1 MKIAIVYPPFTKDGK
16 IAFLSQNR
24 YFKYSNSTE
33 VALYP
38 IVLATGATMMKD
50 DGHEVLW
57 LDGINEGLSFD
68 DFENQLSS
76 FDPDLIVTETKAPV
90 VKQHW
95 KWIEHSKK
103 QLPRAAIAV
112 AGDHV
117 TYFPEETLLKSPAD
131 YVLTGGDYDFQM
143 RDLANALSRG
153 ETDPGAG
160 IWYRQNGSQSTSAP
174 FTLDNDLDATPIPDR
189 QLTKWWL
196 YREADFY
203 EPSARVMFGRGCGGV
218 DGRPGFCT
226 FCIWVHAYWKLGWRL
241 RSPKHCVAEV
251 KDLVENY
258 GVKEIFDDT
267 DGGACFD
274 KEWLRGFRKEMKS
287 EGLLGKVFISS
298 NVRGDVLQDPEIC
311 ELMVKAGY
319 RMVKP
324 AVEAGSNSTL
334 KKIGK
339 DCTIEEIV
347 AGIKTA
353 KDHGLVVHLSAMV
366 GYPWETEDDARRTYE
381 VMKELMLYK
390 TRAGDSL
397 QASIIMPYPG
407 TPLWKMVQKNGW
419 LTIGEDEYEK
429 LDMEGSVMSTNGVDA
444 TAWTKKLW
452 GLHYHPKFIFGSLT
466 TISRWEDVELLTR
479 GLRSQLGHFAD
490 YRRNRQS
497 NGEGFGSNEARNG
510 NA

>member
-1 MKIAIVYPPFTKDGK
+1 MKVAIVYPPFMKDGK

-24 YFKYSNSTE
+24 YFKYSNSRE

-38 IVLATGATMMKD
+38 VVLATGATMLKQA
-50 DGHEVLW
+50 GHEVLW

-68 DFENQLSS
+68 EFDKQLAA

-90 VKQHW
+90 VKEHW
-95 KWIEHSKK
+95 KWFEYSKRN
-103 QLPRAAIAV
+103 LPDALLAI

-117 TYFPEETLLKSPAD
+117 TCFPEETLDNSIVD
-131 YVLTGGDYDFQM
+131 HVLAGGDYDFLL
-143 RDLANALSRG
+143 RDLVSYLSQNVIG
-153 ETDPGAG
+153 STPG
-160 IWYRQNGSQSTSAP
+160 IWTRQNGRYSTSRP
-174 FTLDNDLDATPIPDR
+174 FELDNDLDDTPIPDR
-189 QLTKWWL
+189 KLTKWWL

-226 FCIWVHAYWKLGWRL
+226 FCIWVHSFWKLGWRL
-241 RSPKHCVAEV
+241 RSPEHCVAEV
-251 KDLVENY
+251 KELVEDY
-258 GVKEIFDDT
+258 GVKEVFDDT
-267 DGGACFD
+267 DGGACLD
-274 KEWLRGFRKEMKS
+274 KDWLIGFQREMK
-287 EGLLGKVFISS
+287 EQDLIGKVFISS

-311 ELMVKAGY
+311 ELMVSSGY

-324 AVEAGSNSTL
+324 AVEAGTNATL

-347 AGIKTA
+347 RGIKTA

-366 GYPWETEDDARRTYE
+366 GYPWETENDVKETYE

-407 TPLWKMVQKNGW
+407 TPLWRMARKNGW
-419 LTIGEDEYEK
+419 LKIREDEYEK
-429 LDMEGSVMSTNGVDA
+429 LDMESSVMSTNDIHAKV
-444 TAWTKKLW
+444 WTK
-452 GLHYHPKFIFGSLT
+452 
-466 TISRWEDVELLTR
+466 
-479 GLRSQLGHFAD
+479 
-490 YRRNRQS
+490 
-497 NGEGFGSNEARNG
+497 
-510 NA
+510 